1 MISFQIRNVLR
12 NVPPRACGD
21 GCRTLILASI
31 GNSLP
36 EHPADTELAKAKAAE
51 EAGADAVTDHSFY
64 GDIGEFHT
72 RLVSA
77 LNILVSTVGCYELA
91 ARYPGDT
98 FSAASWR
105 TPVDILIEQARRGID
120 MITVHAAL
128 RREHLPLVAASH
140 RLIPMTSKGGGIVS
154 AFMRCKGSE
163 NPYYEEFDRL
173 LEAFASYG
181 VTLSLGT
188 SLRPA
193 SVCDGYDEL
202 SAAEL
207 ETMAE
212 LASRALA
219 AGVNVMIEGLGHAT
233 IGRIPEEVRRGKA
246 ACHGIPYRVL
256 PMCTDIALGYDH
268 IAGAIAGA
276 VAVGAGA
283 DAITCM
289 TRAEHLGLPTVDE
302 VREAVIATR
311 VAAHAGELV
320 KIGDFSRDRQMSR
333 TRWEHGCKGDWT
345 AAVYPEG
352 AREALV
358 ARGRLE
364 DQQIR
369 CSMCG
374 NHCGIGGGIDSVG
387 QAAALGARK

>member
-1 MISFQIRNVLR
+1 MPISSF
-12 NVPPRACGD
+12 D
-21 GCRTLILASI
+21 
-31 GNSLP
+31 
-36 EHPADTELAKAKAAE
+36 
-51 EAGADAVTDHSFY
+51 EAIT
-64 GDIGEFHT
+64 
-72 RLVSA
+72 
-77 LNILVSTVGCYELA
+77 LA
-91 ARYPGDT
+91 ARRGPRRVAVAAAGDRMVIT
-98 FSAASWR
+98 ALGQAMRLGLVSPVMVGDAKDIHELAGQDEAWSGRSLRVIDCPDPREAAR
-105 TPVDILIEQARRGID
+105 LAAEMTGRGEAD